1 MGYAAA
7 MSVVMFVVS
16 LGLAFAVFRWA
27 RGWVF
32 YGGEE
37 A

>member
-16 LGLAFAVFRWA
+16 VALAAAVFRWA

>member
-1 MGYAAA
+1 
-7 MSVVMFVVS
+7 VVS
-16 LGLAFAVFRWA
+16 VLLAAAVFRWA
-27 RGWVF
+27 RSWVF